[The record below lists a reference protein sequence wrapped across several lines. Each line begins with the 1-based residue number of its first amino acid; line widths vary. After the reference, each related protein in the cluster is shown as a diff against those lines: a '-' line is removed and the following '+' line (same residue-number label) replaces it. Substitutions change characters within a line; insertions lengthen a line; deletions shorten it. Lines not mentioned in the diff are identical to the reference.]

1 MDSGTKGRWTAGLV
15 LRLVSGAAIGAAGAL
30 VFNLLSLPLPWFLGS
45 LTFSLIAAVLRVP
58 FATPGRLSIPARIV
72 LGIAVGT
79 AFTPAIVAQAPGMLV
94 SLLLLFPWMLAI
106 LGLGP
111 IFFERLAGFDKPTAF
126 FASVPGG
133 LNDMVAMAEDLGA
146 NVRAVTIIQATRI
159 MLIVFAVPFWLKWH
173 DGFDVVGRALT
184 NRVWLSSIGVRDI
197 VLLLVVGLAG
207 YLVAD
212 RLRVAA
218 AAIVGPMVLSAVVH
232 ATGLTTA
239 QLPFEVLTVAQ
250 IVLGVVLGA
259 QFRGL
264 TFDEFRATMTWGL
277 AFSILLVAISALVAM
292 ALARFTAF
300 SPSAILL
307 AFAPG
312 GQGELNLLA
321 YVLSLDVAY
330 VALHHL
336 VRLAIVIF
344 VAQWVF
350 KRFKRNA

>member
-1 MDSGTKGRWTAGLV
+1 
-15 LRLVSGAAIGAAGAL
+15 
-30 VFNLLSLPLPWFLGS
+30 
-45 LTFSLIAAVLRVP
+45 
-58 FATPGRLSIPARIV
+58 
-72 LGIAVGT
+72 
-79 AFTPAIVAQAPGMLV
+79 
-94 SLLLLFPWMLAI
+94 MLAI
-106 LGLGP
+106 LVLGP

-184 NRVWLSSIGVRDI
+184 NRVWLSSMGVRDI
-197 VLLLVVGLAG
+197 LLLLAVGLVG
-207 YLVAD
+207 YFVAD

-239 QLPFEVLTVAQ
+239 QIPFEVLTVAQ
-250 IVLGVVLGA
+250 VVLGVVLGA

-277 AFSILLVAISALVAM
+277 AFSMLLVAISALVAM
-292 ALARFTAF
+292 GLARFTAF

-344 VAQWVF
+344 AAQWVF